1 MRITI
6 PRTVLVALLRG
17 SASST
22 ASAFSI
28 SSSSSSRAI
37 RTTIS
42 SRPASSSSFVTS
54 LRGGA
59 SSSSTSLAMSA
70 ERPFNTWTFD
80 KHCESMD
87 WTPASEI
94 ALSAAAAEG
103 ASVDDSDVII
113 VGVLAP
119 KKDDA
124 EEETDEDKEIDP
136 IVFSGKAKELDEA
149 LGGALT
155 DLASENS
162 KAFLNGSSAGTMTP
176 SMRIQSAGGKAK
188 RYILLGLGTEDTE
201 KGIESTTIMKLG
213 AAIATACHDQKKAT
227 SCSVVLPT
235 QVESS
240 ASTLTDFS
248 TAFYSSLYSDNRYR
262 TGKKVEIK
270 AEDVKSVTLF
280 MESGAADTADS
291 SISAGK
297 NLAKGVSLTKDIVNA
312 PHNVLNSESLADTA
326 KKIAEESG
334 GSITCEILGKDECEK
349 RGMGCYLGVARGSET
364 DPQFIHL
371 TYKPSGEV
379 KKKVGIVGK
388 GLLFDT
394 GGYNIKTAMME
405 LMKFDCGGAAAVLG
419 AARAIGQNQP
429 EGVEAHFIVAA
440 CENMINARAVVPS
453 DILTASNGKTV
464 EGKSIDTAYKILYL
478 IFFFLNL
485 SYLPVNSSQH

>member
-1 MRITI
+1 
-6 PRTVLVALLRG
+6 
-17 SASST
+17 
-22 ASAFSI
+22 
-28 SSSSSSRAI
+28 
-37 RTTIS
+37 
-42 SRPASSSSFVTS
+42 
-54 LRGGA
+54 
-59 SSSSTSLAMSA
+59 MSA
-70 ERPFNTWTFD
+70 ERPFNTWTYD

-94 ALSAAAAEG
+94 TLSAAAAEG

-119 KKDDA
+119 KKNDE
-124 EEETDEDKEIDP
+124 EEETDDDKEIDP

-235 QVESS
+235 QIES
-240 ASTLTDFS
+240 STLTDFS

-280 MESGAADTADS
+280 MESGAADAADS
-291 SISAGK
+291 SISTGK

-312 PHNVLNSESLADTA
+312 PHNVLNSVSLADTA

-364 DPQFIHL
+364 EPQFIHL

-440 CENMINARAVVPS
+440 CENMINSRAVVPS

-464 EGKSIDTAYKILYL
+464 EGKNTAYVSKYL
-478 IFFFLNL
+478 IAF
-485 SYLPVNSSQH
+485 SYFSTYNSCP